1 MTQASKYASGIFCI
15 RPVLLR
21 RRLVVDRQQL
31 HGLRVLGLQVDDGV
45 GAVPLTRVEDEVAV
59 KVPGV
64 RVG

>member
-1 MTQASKYASGIFCI
+1 MDALYVSGMLCI